1 MHRFFAEPG
10 QIGEKEIVITGAD
23 VNHIRNVL
31 RMRTGEEVL
40 IADGRGAEYR
50 CKLTDL
56 GENEVRAQILWKLD
70 GNAELASAITL
81 FQGLPKSDKMD
92 LIVQKCVELGV
103 DRIVPVS
110 TKRAVVKLDAK
121 KEQTRLK
128 RWNTISESAAKQS
141 GRGVIPEVS
150 GVMSFEKALE
160 EAKKLGATAL
170 FGEKYGDVVRVVN
183 MGGYSVEFC
192 GGTHLDNTAKVGP
205 FEIESECS
213 VASGVRRIEAFTGKL
228 CLKKLEAN
236 RALLS
241 EVSSRLKV
249 KPLDLANRLQ
259 SHMDEIKELRRA
271 IEQYRAKESAGEV
284 DRFLFGAHEIKGLR
298 VMTTVLPKADPARLR
313 QMGDMLRDKEPNVV
327 AVLASVKDDKPT
339 FLAVCGKEAVKH
351 GIKAGELVKLVCTA
365 CGGSGGG
372 KPDSAMGG
380 GKDLMKVDN
389 ALAMVDDF
397 VNEKI

>member
-31 RMRTGEEVL
+31 RMRADEEVL
-40 IADGRGAEYR
+40 IADGQGAEYR

-150 GVMSFEKALE
+150 GVMSFGKALE
-160 EAKKLGATAL
+160 EAKKLDVLLIPYERAEHMAETRRVM
-170 FGEKYGDVVRVVN
+170 GEIRPGQSVGIFIGPE
-183 MGGYSVEFC
+183 GG
-192 GGTHLDNTAKVGP
+192 
-205 FEIESECS
+205 FEESEVEEA
-213 VASGVRRIEAFTGKL
+213 VAAGAKAITLGKRI
-228 CLKKLEAN
+228 
-236 RALLS
+236 
-241 EVSSRLKV
+241 
-249 KPLDLANRLQ
+249 
-259 SHMDEIKELRRA
+259 LRT
-271 IEQYRAKESAGEV
+271 ETAG
-284 DRFLFGAHEIKGLR
+284 
-298 VMTTVLPKADPARLR
+298 
-313 QMGDMLRDKEPNVV
+313 
-327 AVLASVKDDKPT
+327 
-339 FLAVCGKEAVKH
+339 LAVM
-351 GIKAGELVKLVCTA
+351 
-365 CGGSGGG
+365 
-372 KPDSAMGG
+372 AMLGY
-380 GKDLMKVDN
+380 L
-389 ALAMVDDF
+389 L
-397 VNEKI
+397 EE

>member
-56 GENEVRAQILWKLD
+56 SENEVRAQILWKLD
-70 GNAELASAITL
+70 GNAELASAVTL

-160 EAKKLGATAL
+160 EAKKLEVLLIPYERAEHMAETRRVM
-170 FGEKYGDVVRVVN
+170 GEIRPGQSVGIFIGPE
-183 MGGYSVEFC
+183 GG
-192 GGTHLDNTAKVGP
+192 
-205 FEIESECS
+205 FEESEVEEA
-213 VASGVRRIEAFTGKL
+213 VAAGAKAITLGKRI
-228 CLKKLEAN
+228 
-236 RALLS
+236 
-241 EVSSRLKV
+241 
-249 KPLDLANRLQ
+249 
-259 SHMDEIKELRRA
+259 LRT
-271 IEQYRAKESAGEV
+271 ETAG
-284 DRFLFGAHEIKGLR
+284 
-298 VMTTVLPKADPARLR
+298 
-313 QMGDMLRDKEPNVV
+313 
-327 AVLASVKDDKPT
+327 
-339 FLAVCGKEAVKH
+339 LAVM
-351 GIKAGELVKLVCTA
+351 
-365 CGGSGGG
+365 
-372 KPDSAMGG
+372 AM
-380 GKDLMKVDN
+380 LSY
-389 ALAMVDDF
+389 LL
-397 VNEKI
+397 EE

>member
-23 VNHIRNVL
+23 VNQIRNVL

-56 GENEVRAQILWKLD
+56 SENEVRAQILWKLD
-70 GNAELASAITL
+70 GNAELASAVTL

-121 KEQTRLK
+121 KEETRLK

-160 EAKKLGATAL
+160 EAKKLEVLLIPYERAEHMAETRRVM
-170 FGEKYGDVVRVVN
+170 GEIRPGQSVGVFIGPE
-183 MGGYSVEFC
+183 GG
-192 GGTHLDNTAKVGP
+192 
-205 FEIESECS
+205 FEESEVEEA
-213 VASGVRRIEAFTGKL
+213 VAAGARAITLGRRI
-228 CLKKLEAN
+228 
-236 RALLS
+236 
-241 EVSSRLKV
+241 
-249 KPLDLANRLQ
+249 
-259 SHMDEIKELRRA
+259 LRT
-271 IEQYRAKESAGEV
+271 ETAG
-284 DRFLFGAHEIKGLR
+284 
-298 VMTTVLPKADPARLR
+298 
-313 QMGDMLRDKEPNVV
+313 
-327 AVLASVKDDKPT
+327 
-339 FLAVCGKEAVKH
+339 LAVM
-351 GIKAGELVKLVCTA
+351 
-365 CGGSGGG
+365 
-372 KPDSAMGG
+372 AMLGY
-380 GKDLMKVDN
+380 L
-389 ALAMVDDF
+389 L
-397 VNEKI
+397 EE

>member
-10 QIGEKEIVITGAD
+10 SIGEKEIVITGAD

-31 RMRTGEEVL
+31 RMRADEEVL

-150 GVMSFEKALE
+150 GVMSFGKALE
-160 EAKKLGATAL
+160 EAKKLDVLLIPYERAEHMAETRRVM
-170 FGEKYGDVVRVVN
+170 GEIRPGQSVGIFIGPE
-183 MGGYSVEFC
+183 GG
-192 GGTHLDNTAKVGP
+192 
-205 FEIESECS
+205 FEESE
-213 VASGVRRIEAFTGKL
+213 VEEAVTAGAKAITLGKRI
-228 CLKKLEAN
+228 
-236 RALLS
+236 
-241 EVSSRLKV
+241 
-249 KPLDLANRLQ
+249 
-259 SHMDEIKELRRA
+259 LRT
-271 IEQYRAKESAGEV
+271 ETAG
-284 DRFLFGAHEIKGLR
+284 
-298 VMTTVLPKADPARLR
+298 
-313 QMGDMLRDKEPNVV
+313 
-327 AVLASVKDDKPT
+327 
-339 FLAVCGKEAVKH
+339 LAVM
-351 GIKAGELVKLVCTA
+351 
-365 CGGSGGG
+365 
-372 KPDSAMGG
+372 AMLGY
-380 GKDLMKVDN
+380 L
-389 ALAMVDDF
+389 L
-397 VNEKI
+397 EE

>member
-31 RMRTGEEVL
+31 RMRADEEVL
-40 IADGRGAEYR
+40 IADGQGAEYR
-50 CKLTDL
+50 CKFTDL

-150 GVMSFEKALE
+150 GVMSFGKALE
-160 EAKKLGATAL
+160 EAKKLDVLLIPYERAEHMAETRRVM
-170 FGEKYGDVVRVVN
+170 GEIRPGQSVGIFIGPE
-183 MGGYSVEFC
+183 GG
-192 GGTHLDNTAKVGP
+192 
-205 FEIESECS
+205 FEESEVEEA
-213 VASGVRRIEAFTGKL
+213 VAAGAQAITLGKRI
-228 CLKKLEAN
+228 
-236 RALLS
+236 
-241 EVSSRLKV
+241 
-249 KPLDLANRLQ
+249 
-259 SHMDEIKELRRA
+259 LRT
-271 IEQYRAKESAGEV
+271 ETAG
-284 DRFLFGAHEIKGLR
+284 
-298 VMTTVLPKADPARLR
+298 
-313 QMGDMLRDKEPNVV
+313 
-327 AVLASVKDDKPT
+327 
-339 FLAVCGKEAVKH
+339 LAVM
-351 GIKAGELVKLVCTA
+351 
-365 CGGSGGG
+365 
-372 KPDSAMGG
+372 AMLGY
-380 GKDLMKVDN
+380 L
-389 ALAMVDDF
+389 L
-397 VNEKI
+397 EE

>member
-31 RMRTGEEVL
+31 RMRADEEVL
-40 IADGRGAEYR
+40 IADGQGAEYR
-50 CKLTDL
+50 CKLTEL

-150 GVMSFEKALE
+150 GVMSFGKALE
-160 EAKKLGATAL
+160 EAKKLDVLLIPYERAEHMTETRRVM
-170 FGEKYGDVVRVVN
+170 GEIRPGQSVGIFIGPE
-183 MGGYSVEFC
+183 GG
-192 GGTHLDNTAKVGP
+192 
-205 FEIESECS
+205 FEESEVEEA
-213 VASGVRRIEAFTGKL
+213 VAAGAKAITLGKRI
-228 CLKKLEAN
+228 
-236 RALLS
+236 
-241 EVSSRLKV
+241 
-249 KPLDLANRLQ
+249 
-259 SHMDEIKELRRA
+259 LRT
-271 IEQYRAKESAGEV
+271 ETAG
-284 DRFLFGAHEIKGLR
+284 
-298 VMTTVLPKADPARLR
+298 
-313 QMGDMLRDKEPNVV
+313 
-327 AVLASVKDDKPT
+327 
-339 FLAVCGKEAVKH
+339 LAVM
-351 GIKAGELVKLVCTA
+351 
-365 CGGSGGG
+365 
-372 KPDSAMGG
+372 AMLGY
-380 GKDLMKVDN
+380 L
-389 ALAMVDDF
+389 L
-397 VNEKI
+397 EE

>member
-31 RMRTGEEVL
+31 RMRADEEVL
-40 IADGRGAEYR
+40 IADGQGAEYR

-70 GNAELASAITL
+70 GNAELASAVTL

-160 EAKKLGATAL
+160 DAKKLDVLLIPYERAEHMAETRRVM
-170 FGEKYGDVVRVVN
+170 GEIRPGQSVGIFIGPE
-183 MGGYSVEFC
+183 GG
-192 GGTHLDNTAKVGP
+192 
-205 FEIESECS
+205 FEESEVEEA
-213 VASGVRRIEAFTGKL
+213 VAAGARAITLGRRI
-228 CLKKLEAN
+228 
-236 RALLS
+236 
-241 EVSSRLKV
+241 
-249 KPLDLANRLQ
+249 
-259 SHMDEIKELRRA
+259 LRT
-271 IEQYRAKESAGEV
+271 ETAG
-284 DRFLFGAHEIKGLR
+284 
-298 VMTTVLPKADPARLR
+298 
-313 QMGDMLRDKEPNVV
+313 
-327 AVLASVKDDKPT
+327 
-339 FLAVCGKEAVKH
+339 LAVM
-351 GIKAGELVKLVCTA
+351 
-365 CGGSGGG
+365 
-372 KPDSAMGG
+372 AMLGY
-380 GKDLMKVDN
+380 L
-389 ALAMVDDF
+389 L
-397 VNEKI
+397 EE

>member
-1 MHRFFAEPG
+1 MKGKKQKEPVGFNPAEIFAALALL
-10 QIGEKEIVITGAD
+10 EKERGIPQSFMMEKIVQALTTAYKRDHAD
-23 VNHIRNVL
+23 VENVIVDVDEAHQNL
-31 RMRTGEEVL
+31 
-40 IADGRGAEYR
+40 
-50 CKLTDL
+50 
-56 GENEVRAQILWKLD
+56 
-70 GNAELASAITL
+70 
-81 FQGLPKSDKMD
+81 KMF
-92 LIVQKCVELGV
+92 VQKNVVEEEDYV
-103 DRIVPVS
+103 DPANEMPI
-110 TKRAVVKLDAK
+110 
-121 KEQTRLK
+121 
-128 RWNTISESAAKQS
+128 
-141 GRGVIPEVS
+141 
-150 GVMSFEKALE
+150 E
-160 EAKKLGATAL
+160 EAQKLGATAL
-170 FGEKYGDVVRVVN
+170 FSEKYGDVVRVVN

-380 GKDLMKVDN
+380 GTEVSKVDD
-389 ALAMVDDF
+389 ALAAVDDF
-397 VNEKI
+397 VAGKL

>member
-70 GNAELASAITL
+70 GNAELASAVTL

-121 KEQTRLK
+121 KEETRLK

-160 EAKKLGATAL
+160 EAKKLEVLLIPYERAEHMAETRRVM
-170 FGEKYGDVVRVVN
+170 GEIRPGQSVGVFIGPE
-183 MGGYSVEFC
+183 GG
-192 GGTHLDNTAKVGP
+192 
-205 FEIESECS
+205 FEESEVEEA
-213 VASGVRRIEAFTGKL
+213 VAAGARAITLGRRI
-228 CLKKLEAN
+228 
-236 RALLS
+236 
-241 EVSSRLKV
+241 
-249 KPLDLANRLQ
+249 
-259 SHMDEIKELRRA
+259 LRT
-271 IEQYRAKESAGEV
+271 ETAG
-284 DRFLFGAHEIKGLR
+284 
-298 VMTTVLPKADPARLR
+298 
-313 QMGDMLRDKEPNVV
+313 
-327 AVLASVKDDKPT
+327 
-339 FLAVCGKEAVKH
+339 LAVM
-351 GIKAGELVKLVCTA
+351 
-365 CGGSGGG
+365 
-372 KPDSAMGG
+372 AMLGY
-380 GKDLMKVDN
+380 L
-389 ALAMVDDF
+389 L
-397 VNEKI
+397 EE